1 MRPFYWLFA
10 TALIA
15 YLFVLSALYLGQR
28 RLLYFPDRTRPEL
41 GPLARLGVREVS
53 LRTEDRLTLYSWYLP
68 PPGDA
73 PVIVYFHGNGGH
85 IGYRAERLRR
95 FAEEGF
101 GALLIEYRGYGGNP
115 GTPSENGLYTD
126 AQAAFEFLDGER
138 IAADR
143 RVLYGE
149 SLGSAVAVW
158 LAARSSAAA
167 LILEAPFTSIAAV
180 AQYHYP
186 YVPAYRL
193 ATDRFDSLAKIGRVR
208 APLLLIH
215 AEDDRVVPVRFG
227 RTLYAAAPEPK
238 EAWFTAQ
245 GGHDVGYYGGLD
257 AAVAFVH
264 RQLAGGMLD
273 HAAK

>member
-1 MRPFYWLFA
+1 MRTLYWLLA

-15 YLFVLSALYLGQR
+15 YLFVLSALYFGQR
-28 RLLYFPDRTRPEL
+28 RLLYFPDRSGPEL
-41 GPLARLGVREVS
+41 GPLAQMGVREVS
-53 LRTEDRLTLYSWYLP
+53 FRTEDRLALYSWYLP

-101 GALLIEYRGYGGNP
+101 GALLVEYRGYGGNP
-115 GTPSENGLYTD
+115 GRPSEDGLYAD
-126 AQAAFEFLDGER
+126 AQAAFDFLDGEG

-158 LAARSSAAA
+158 LAARSPIAA

-193 ATDRFDSLAKIGRVR
+193 ATDRFDSLAEIGQVR
-208 APLLLIH
+208 APILLIH
-215 AEDDRVVPVRFG
+215 AEDDRVVPVRFA
-227 RTLYAAAPEPK
+227 RALYAAAPEPK
-238 EAWFTAQ
+238 EAWFTPQ

-264 RQLAGGMLD
+264 RGLNGGMFE